1 MVVAEPRR
9 SEDEAKVPRIRPWQD
24 VPLWRDVTE
33 AQWDD
38 WKWQAS
44 HTIKTLEELKEMITP
59 TEDEIQGVLQCAK
72 YFKFSI
78 PPYYASL
85 MDPVDPNCPIRMQ
98 AVPNVKETYFSG
110 ADLHDP
116 LYEDIDA
123 PAPHVTHRYP
133 DRVLLLITDYCAM
146 YCRFCT
152 RRRFTAHEHGATPI
166 RDLEP
171 AFEYLEK
178 AKEVRDVLLS
188 GGDPLM
194 VRDDYLENIIKRLRE
209 IDHIEIVRIGS
220 RAPCTLPQ
228 RITPQLVTMLKK
240 YHPMWLNTHFNHPKE
255 ITPEASKALAMLA
268 DAGIPLGNQSVLLRG
283 INDCPTLQK
292 ELMHKLVMN
301 RVRPYYIYQCDLS
314 EGIEHFRTRVSKGLE
329 IVEALRGH
337 TSGFAVPLF
346 IIDAPGGGGKVPL
359 QPNYLVSASDK
370 KIVIRNYEGGIFS
383 YPEPEIPPSACPDHC
398 VRCQTEARASR
409 EGVAGILAGHRAS
422 IVPADT
428 LREKRR
434 ATRKSTVSVEVPGA
448 P

>member
-9 SEDEAKVPRIRPWQD
+9 SEGETKDPRIRPWQD

-33 AQWDD
+33 AQWND

-44 HTIKTLEELKEMITP
+44 HVVKTLDEVRQLIKL
-59 TEDEIQGVLQCAK
+59 TEDEERGIRECAK
-72 YFKFSI
+72 YFKFGI
-78 PPYYASL
+78 PPYYANL
-85 MDPVDPNCPIRMQ
+85 MDPEDPNCPVRLQ
-98 AVPNVKETYFSG
+98 AVPNIKETHFSG

-116 LYEDIDA
+116 LYEDTDS
-123 PAPHVTHRYP
+123 PAPHLTHRYP
-133 DRVLLLITDYCAM
+133 DRVLFLITDYCAM

-152 RRRFTAHEHGATPI
+152 RRRFTAHEHGASPI

-171 AFEYLEK
+171 AFEYLES

-194 VRDDYLENIIKRLRE
+194 VRDDYLETILKRLHE
-209 IDHIEIVRIGS
+209 IDHIEIVRIGT
-220 RAPCTLPQ
+220 RAPCTLPM
-228 RITPQLVTMLKK
+228 RITPQLVSVLKK
-240 YHPMWLNTHFNHPKE
+240 YHPLWLNTHFNHPKE

-292 ELMHKLVMN
+292 DLVHKLVMN
-301 RVRPYYIYQCDLS
+301 RVRPYYLYQCDLS

-337 TSGFAVPLF
+337 TSGYAVPLF
-346 IIDAPGGGGKVPL
+346 IVDAPGGGGKVPL
-359 QPNYLVSASDK
+359 QPNYMVSASDK
-370 KIVIRNYEGGIFS
+370 KVVIRNYEGGIFS
-383 YPEPEIPPSACPDHC
+383 YPEPDIPPSACPNHC
-398 VRCQTEARASR
+398 VRCQTEAHASR
-409 EGVAGILAGHRAS
+409 EGVAGILAGQRAS
-422 IVPADT
+422 ITPADT

-434 ATRKSTVSVEVPGA
+434 AARKATVSIEVA
-448 P
+448 KAH